1 MRPGN
6 RRGRD
11 RRLRFSDLRPHLVAL
26 CLLVVGCVR
35 VPEPVVGDE
44 VHRVEVWVDA
54 FSPPGGDGTS
64 TRPLKVVPQLVSAG
78 WVVHLRSGLYPGPVV
93 LGDGARLEGLGEVV
107 LTGEAGQTV
116 VTAANATLEG
126 LSVQGG
132 AIGLEAGPG
141 VVVRRA
147 HFSGQRKQAVVVH
160 GSLTMSQTRLEASVE
175 GIEGVAVDRGASLEL
190 DDVKFTGGF
199 RRAVQTEGGTLRLR
213 TVSGEGP
220 KTLVHAIDATS
231 HLENLRS
238 VLGSG
243 PALFFAGGRLQ
254 LAGAELI
261 GHEYSVLLARGVDA
275 TLSNVKARGALE
287 GCLSA
292 IASKLSLSASSFTG
306 CGPIGALTLQESQ
319 AQVTDVEITS
329 SRELG
334 IFAKKGTLGLRDVR
348 VSQISADEAGSL
360 GDALH
365 VRDGAAVSS
374 LGSLTFS
381 DLGGSGLFASSFS
394 EVRLAAISV
403 ERARSSALFVE
414 RGATVSIRAA
424 LVRGG
429 GGPSVVVPDKA
440 SVELESLSVSGG
452 NEMPV
457 YAECRAGATVVLGR
471 LESTV
476 QQLPSLCV
484 IRAPADAGIRL

>member
-6 RRGRD
+6 RLARD
-11 RRLRFSDLRPHLVAL
+11 RSLRFSDLAVAL
-26 CLLVVGCVR
+26 FLLVVGCVR
-35 VPEPVVGDE
+35 VPEPVVREE

-54 FSPPGGDGTS
+54 FSPAGGDGTPA
-64 TRPLKVVPQLVSAG
+64 RPLKTVPEPVPMGA
-78 WVVHLRSGLYPGPVV
+78 VVHLRSGLYAGPFV

-116 VTAANATLEG
+116 VTAANATLDG

-141 VVVRRA
+141 VVVTRA
-147 HFSGQRKQAVVVH
+147 HFSGQRQRAVVVH
-160 GSLTMSQTRLEASVE
+160 GSLTMSEARLEASVE
-175 GIEGVAVDRGASLEL
+175 GIDGVSVDRGASLEL
-190 DDVKFTGGF
+190 TSTKFTGGF
-199 RRAVQTEGGTLRLR
+199 RRAVLSEGGTLTLR
-213 TVSGEGP
+213 SVSGEGP
-220 KTLVHAIDATS
+220 KTLVHALDATS
-231 HLENLRS
+231 RLENLRS

-243 PALFFAGGRLQ
+243 PALFFAGGRLH
-254 LAGAELI
+254 LVGAELI
-261 GHEYSVLLARGVDA
+261 GHEYSVQLSRGVDA
-275 TLSNVKARGALE
+275 TLSNLQARDALE

-306 CGPIGALTLQESQ
+306 CGPLGALTLQDSRV
-319 AQVTDVEITS
+319 QVKDVEITS

-334 IFAKKGTLGLRDVR
+334 IFAKRGTLGLLDVR
-348 VSQISADEAGSL
+348 ISKISADREGWL

-365 VRDGAAVSS
+365 VRDGVVVTS
-374 LGSLTFS
+374 LGSLTLS
-381 DLGGSGLFASSFS
+381 DLGGSGLFASAFA
-394 EVRLAAISV
+394 EVHLGAVSV
-403 ERARSSALFVE
+403 ERARASALFVE
-414 RGATVSIRAA
+414 RGATVSIRAL

-429 GGPSVVVPDKA
+429 GGPAVVVPDRA

-457 YAECRAGATVVLGR
+457 YAECQAGAQVVLGR

-484 IRAPADAGIRL
+484 LNPAGARIRP